1 MIRLH
6 PTEGTCRK
14 KRPAPAGPQRHDS
27 RLQPRSSVP
36 SRLVEVTEKDG
47 YMAIS
52 SVDAGLPSPTLMSN
66 YLVDAFGYLKLFLAS
81 NRVVSPYSAQS

>member
-1 MIRLH
+1 
-6 PTEGTCRK
+6 
-14 KRPAPAGPQRHDS
+14 
-27 RLQPRSSVP
+27 
-36 SRLVEVTEKDG
+36 
-47 YMAIS
+47 MAIS